1 MTDQQKQLHFIQGHE
16 TFSCNKPDRAEKLK
30 QGYLRSR
37 VDYCGLPITEDHK
50 IDTELVSN
58 ILDKLK
64 RGKAV
69 DIDGLSAEHL
79 LFCHPS
85 ISVILA
91 KLFQTMML
99 FSVIQLYS
107 LDTVISF
114 HFQNPM
120 TALVNL

>member
-1 MTDQQKQLHFIQGHE
+1 MVCL
-16 TFSCNKPDRAEKLK
+16 SLK
-30 QGYLRSR
+30 TSN
-37 VDYCGLPITEDHK
+37 HK